1 MDTCS
6 QETDLRR
13 DTIFE
18 DQALAPSHDP
28 KVQAVITELETM
40 ESVSLVHGHERRTV
54 LGLELVCFGHG
65 IVLPKLQSI
74 GVRLAWPLT
83 PAIPAR

>member
-1 MDTCS
+1 MDTWS
-6 QETDLRR
+6 QETDLRP
-13 DTIFE
+13 DTSLK

-28 KVQAVITELETM
+28 KFQAVITELETM